1 LHVPSAQNRVIRRT
15 PRTETIRN
23 SRARTI
29 ARARVSVVLTLAATL
44 LVWACSD
51 GTAPSEPAPALL
63 QVSAGDGQHA
73 PAGTELPQP
82 VIVQVLDAS
91 QRPLVGVHIAWTSQ
105 MGAGD
110 VITPES
116 ETTDANG
123 NVQARW
129 RLDTSTGTH
138 ILVVTANGGVT
149 AYASAFA
156 DAQPP
161 TNVHALP
168 VVTYEGSG
176 QAVHPDFARLPSS
189 WSGDPFRLVATPY
202 PGGDAAYENPSL
214 FTGRTGTE
222 WAVPQGV
229 TNPIEHPDIGGYLSD
244 PDMLYDPDANEL
256 RIYYRRVTSENE
268 IWMTRSSNAVVWSAP
283 VLTVSAPNHLI
294 VSPTIVRRSATE
306 WLMWSV
312 NAGPIGCGSATTTVE
327 LRRSADGIRWSD
339 PQAASLSD
347 PDGFPWHIDV
357 EWIPSRGE
365 YWAVYP
371 VKAAGGCTTDRLRF
385 ATSADGLHWT
395 SYPAPVLLRGA
406 SDELRDIVYRS
417 TIDFDA
423 DAGVVTLWYSG
434 AKYDHG
440 IYSWH
445 LAWERMSPAQLL
457 ARVSTTPSTALRSAP
472 STPQLPP
479 LTNETAP

>member
-1 LHVPSAQNRVIRRT
+1 LHVPSAPDRVIRRAL
-15 PRTETIRN
+15 RTETTRN

-29 ARARVSVVLTLAATL
+29 ARARLSVVLTLAATL
-44 LVWACSD
+44 LIWACSD
-51 GTAPSEPAPALL
+51 GTAPAEPAPALL

-91 QRPLVGVHIAWTSQ
+91 QRPLVGVHITWTSQ

-116 ETTDANG
+116 ETTDGDG
-123 NVQARW
+123 NVRARW
-129 RLDTSTGTH
+129 RLDASEGTH
-138 ILVVTANGGVT
+138 ILVATADGGVT
-149 AYASAFA
+149 AHASAFA

-176 QAVHPDFARLPSS
+176 QAVHPDFVPLPSS

-214 FTGRTGTE
+214 FTGSTGTD

-229 TNPIEHPDIGGYLSD
+229 SNPIEHPDIGGYLSD

-256 RIYYRRVTSENE
+256 RIYYRRVTSQNE
-268 IWMTRSSNAVVWSAP
+268 IWMTRSSNGIAWSAP

-312 NAGPIGCGSATTTVE
+312 NAGSIGCGSATTTVE
-327 LRRSADGIRWSD
+327 LRRSTDGIQWSD
-339 PQAASLSD
+339 PHAASLSD

-472 STPQLPP
+472 STPRLPP

>member
-1 LHVPSAQNRVIRRT
+1 MPSAQNRVIRRT
-15 PRTETIRN
+15 LRTETIRN

>member
-1 LHVPSAQNRVIRRT
+1 M
-15 PRTETIRN
+15 
-23 SRARTI
+23 RARATLVV
-29 ARARVSVVLTLAATL
+29 AAAVSL

-51 GTAPSEPAPALL
+51 ATAPAPAPALL
-63 QVSAGDGQHA
+63 EVSAGDGQHA
-73 PAGTELPQP
+73 LAGTELPQP
-82 VIVQVLDAS
+82 VIVEVRDAK
-91 QRPLVGVHIAWTSQ
+91 QRPLVGVHVTWASQ
-105 MGAGD
+105 AGAGD

-123 NVQARW
+123 NVRAWW
-129 RLDTSTGTH
+129 RLDASTGTH
-138 ILVVTANGGVT
+138 TLLVTANGGAT
-149 AYASAFA
+149 AHASAFA
-156 DAQPP
+156 DAQPV

-168 VVTYEGSG
+168 LVTYEGSG
-176 QAVHPDFARLPSS
+176 QAVHPDFVRLPSS
-189 WSGDPFRLVATPY
+189 WSEDPFRLVATPY

-214 FTGRTGTE
+214 YTGSTGTA
-222 WAVPQGV
+222 WAVPAGV
-229 TNPIEHPDIGGYLSD
+229 TNPIEQPDVGGYLSD

-268 IWMTRSSNAVVWSAP
+268 IWMTRSSNGVVWSTP
-283 VLTVSAPNHLI
+283 VLTVHAPNHLI
-294 VSPTIVRRSATE
+294 ISPTVVRRSATE

-312 NAGPIGCGSATTTVE
+312 NAGVIGCGSPSTTVE
-327 LRRSADGIRWSD
+327 LRQSTDGVVWSN
-339 PQAASLSD
+339 PQAVSLSD

-385 ATSADGLHWT
+385 ATSADGVHWT
-395 SYPAPVLLRGA
+395 GYPAPVLLKGA

-417 TIDFDA
+417 TVDFDA

-434 AKYDHG
+434 ARYDHG
-440 IYSWH
+440 VYSWH
-445 LAWERMSPAQLL
+445 LAWEQMSPAQLL
-457 ARVSTTPSTALRSAP
+457 ARVNATPAIALRSAP
-472 STPQLPP
+472 AGPLSPP

>member
-1 LHVPSAQNRVIRRT
+1 MPSAQNRVI
-15 PRTETIRN
+15 PRTLRSETIRN

-29 ARARVSVVLTLAATL
+29 ARARLSVVLTLAATL

-73 PAGTELPQP
+73 PAGMELPQP

-91 QRPLVGVHIAWTSQ
+91 QRPLVGVHIAWTLQ

-138 ILVVTANGGVT
+138 ILVVTANGGIT
-149 AYASAFA
+149 AHASAFA
-156 DAQPP
+156 DAHPP
-161 TNVHALP
+161 TDVHALSI
-168 VVTYEGSG
+168 VTYDGSG
-176 QAVHPDFARLPSS
+176 QAVHPDFVRLPSS
-189 WSGDPFRLVATPY
+189 WSGNPFRLVATPY

-214 FTGRTGTE
+214 FTGRSGTE

-229 TNPIEHPDIGGYLSD
+229 TNPIEHPGMGGYLSD

-256 RIYYRRVTSENE
+256 RIYYRRVTGENE
-268 IWMTRSSNAVVWSAP
+268 IWMTRSSNAVAWSEP

-327 LRRSADGIRWSD
+327 LRRSSDGIRWSD

-440 IYSWH
+440 VYSWH

-472 STPQLPP
+472 STPHLPP

>member
-1 LHVPSAQNRVIRRT
+1 MPSAQTRAIRRT
-15 PRTETIRN
+15 LRTETIRN

-29 ARARVSVVLTLAATL
+29 ARARLSVVLTLAATL

-73 PAGTELPQP
+73 PAGSELPQP
-82 VIVQVLDAS
+82 VIVEVLDAS
-91 QRPLVGVHIAWTSQ
+91 QRPLVGVHITWTLQ

-123 NVQARW
+123 NVRARW

-138 ILVVTANGGVT
+138 ILVVTANGGIT
-149 AYASAFA
+149 AHASAFA
-156 DAQPP
+156 DAHPP
-161 TNVHALP
+161 TDVHALP
-168 VVTYEGSG
+168 IVTYDGSG
-176 QAVHPDFARLPSS
+176 QAVHPDFVRLPPS
-189 WSGDPFRLVATPY
+189 WSGNPFRLVATPY

-214 FTGRTGTE
+214 FTGHTGTD

-229 TNPIEHPDIGGYLSD
+229 TNPIEDPDMGGYLSD

-294 VSPTIVRRSATE
+294 VSPTIVRRSAME

-312 NAGPIGCGSATTTVE
+312 NAGPIGCGSATTTIE
-327 LRRSADGIRWSD
+327 LRRSPDGIRWSD

-371 VKAAGGCTTDRLRF
+371 VKAPGGCTTDRLRF

-472 STPQLPP
+472 SIPSLPP